1 MNNLKIE
8 GGFDFYASLNDNED
22 EFDVDNECLLSGL
35 PLDNTHVKLP
45 CGHSFNYM
53 PLYKE
58 IVQQKRTFVATE
70 IVRLGYNE
78 IKCPYCRTIFP
89 NILPFVKLEGVH
101 VIRGVTSKSD
111 SALNL
116 FPCCQVIRSGVN
128 KGKKC
133 GKRCI
138 IIDGETHKC
147 CRHLKCKTSCKS
159 SAETNVCQAILKS
172 GPRKGKICG
181 AKIAKSEKEMLYCK
195 RHLKNKNEK

>member
-1 MNNLKIE
+1 MTNFKID
-8 GGFDFYASLNDNED
+8 GGFDFYASLNAEDDDMEEDN
-22 EFDVDNECLLSGL
+22 VCLLSGQ
-35 PLDNTHVKLP
+35 PLNNTQVKLP
-45 CGHSFNYM
+45 CGHLFNYI

-58 IVQQKRTFVATE
+58 IVQQKRSFVATE

-89 NILPFVKLEGVH
+89 KVLPFIELEGVN

-133 GKRCI
+133 GKRCMI
-138 IIDGETHKC
+138 VNSECHKC
-147 CRHLKCKTSCKS
+147 NRHLKIKTSAKVS
-159 SAETNVCQAILKS
+159 DEINVCQAILKS

-181 AKIAKSEKEMLYCK
+181 AKIISNEKDILYCK
-195 RHLKNKNEK
+195 RHLKNKTE